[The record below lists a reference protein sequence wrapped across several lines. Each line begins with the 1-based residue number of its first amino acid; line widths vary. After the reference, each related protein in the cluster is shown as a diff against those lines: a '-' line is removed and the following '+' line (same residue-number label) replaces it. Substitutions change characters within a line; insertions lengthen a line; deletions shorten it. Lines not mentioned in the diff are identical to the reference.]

1 MADIDF
7 ITDMTEGFQISLTD
21 NPRKVS
27 GNRALLNR
35 FEITFLTERRVF
47 YTDTDKVQDN
57 FGGNANSLIGKPQ
70 VLNNL
75 DAIAASITLVMKETV
90 RCMQLDEPNGLPD
103 TEKIEK
109 AELIGI
115 DVIDDVV
122 TAQMRVYPVEAE
134 TYGAL
139 EFNLPIIKRS

>member
-115 DVIDDVV
+115 DVIDDIV
-122 TAQMRVYPVEAE
+122 TAQIRVYPVEAE
-134 TYGAL
+134 TYSAL